1 MLIACTLQQLSTI
14 GGRLRRP
21 EGRIIKP
28 THKSQTDFIYYK
40 KTFPKPVKSSR
51 EPKPHDL
58 SLLDEVTLSYI
69 SKSEDKKLLSTI
81 AGIKI
86 FRQHLK
92 PHLSY
97 QNRLH
102 PKQSG

>member
-69 SKSEDKKLLSTI
+69 SKSEDKNY
-81 AGIKI
+81 
-86 FRQHLK
+86 
-92 PHLSY
+92 Y
-97 QNRLH
+97 QQLQESRFFD
-102 PKQSG
+102 SI